1 MYSSYNN
8 GFKRGA
14 YGTNHWNHRGIA
26 SGKSSVSLY
35 IQELGFT
42 IVDADVASRAVVEP
56 GEEAYHQVVKAF
68 GEDILLVDGNI
79 DRVKLG
85 SIIFHDQEKRLLLN
99 SIVHPAVRKW
109 MRLKTEKAL
118 AAGEET
124 VFMDIPL
131 LFESK
136 LTFMVEKTLLVYVD
150 ERVQLERLMNRNGL
164 SETDALARIH
174 SQMPLADKKV
184 LADAVIDNNGN
195 LEETKK
201 QVKTVLCNWNVL

>member
-1 MYSSYNN
+1 M
-8 GFKRGA
+8 GQIIGIT
-14 YGTNHWNHRGIA
+14 GGIA

-99 SIVHPAVRKW
+99 CIVHPAVRNW

-118 AAGEET
+118 AGGEET

>member
-1 MYSSYNN
+1 M
-8 GFKRGA
+8 GQIIGIT
-14 YGTNHWNHRGIA
+14 GGIA

-99 SIVHPAVRKW
+99 SIVHPAVRNW
-109 MRLKTEKAL
+109 MRLKTKKAL

-164 SETDALARIH
+164 SETDALARIQ

>member
-1 MYSSYNN
+1 M
-8 GFKRGA
+8 GQIIGIT
-14 YGTNHWNHRGIA
+14 GGIA

-99 SIVHPAVRKW
+99 SIVHPAVRNW

-164 SETDALARIH
+164 SETEALARIH